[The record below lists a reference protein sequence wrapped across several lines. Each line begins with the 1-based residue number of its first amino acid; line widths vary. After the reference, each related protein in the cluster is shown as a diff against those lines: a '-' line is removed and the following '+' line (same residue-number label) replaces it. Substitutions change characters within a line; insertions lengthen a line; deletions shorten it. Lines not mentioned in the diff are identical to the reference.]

1 MNKIRLFLFFIL
13 VLLST
18 AHSQEK
24 KIAGKGTPTIDMF
37 KKWDSSTAR
46 IDSAV
51 KADIDKAVMGQAGKR
66 GQEVADLQ
74 MVYYRFSIEHQIKV
88 LRWQF
93 YSSILIFF
101 SVILIVLTGLYLS
114 YRQFELAVPGMKR
127 AARKKAVEQAGTEEI
142 QLAQTK
148 LEISKDSIKIDTA
161 VIGLVILVISVAFFF
176 LYLEFVFPVS
186 ILK

>member
-13 VLLST
+13 ALLFT

-24 KIAGKGTPTIDMF
+24 KVEGKVAPTIDMF
-37 KKWDSSTAR
+37 KKWDSSTTR
-46 IDSAV
+46 IDAAV
-51 KADIDKAVMGQAGKR
+51 TADINKTLMGHAGKQ

-74 MVYYRFSIEHQIKV
+74 MIYYRFSIEHQIKV

-101 SVILIVLTGLYLS
+101 SVLLIVLTGLYLS

-127 AARKKAVEQAGTEEI
+127 AARKKSVEEKGTEEI
-142 QLAQTK
+142 QLTQTK